1 MMTMKA
7 VRIHEFGD
15 PEVLRYEDAPKPQ
28 PASDEIL
35 VRVHATSV
43 NPVDWKIRS
52 GAAQSW
58 LPVQLPFVPG
68 CDFAGVVETVGA
80 EFTRLK
86 AGDKV
91 YGYIG
96 LPRCGANAE
105 YIIAKENEVTRM
117 PETLDFVQAAA
128 VPVGA
133 LTAWQAIF
141 DAAGLKD
148 GQKILVHAAAG
159 SVGSS
164 AVQLAKAKGAY
175 VIGTASAR
183 NTDFVKSLGAD
194 EVIDYTTT
202 KFAEAVKD
210 VDVVFDLIG
219 GDTLAQSYAVVKA
232 GGYVV
237 SAVQPPDPQ
246 QLAAHN
252 LQGSMVGVQPRAEQL
267 DEITALI
274 DAGKVK
280 ALVETVLPLSDIR
293 QAHELS
299 QTGRTRGK
307 IILTIEQSL
316 PDHIFVPQ

>member
-1 MMTMKA
+1 MATMKA

-15 PEVLRYEDAPKPQ
+15 LDVLKYEDVPKPE
-28 PASDEIL
+28 PGKGETL
-35 VRVHATSV
+35 VRVHATTV

-52 GAAQSW
+52 GEAQSW
-58 LPVQLPFVPG
+58 LPVQLPFIPG
-68 CDFAGVVETVGA
+68 CDFAGVVEATSA
-80 EFTRLK
+80 EITRLK

-96 LPRCGANAE
+96 LPRCSTNAE
-105 YIIAKENEVTRM
+105 YVVAKENEVTRM
-117 PETLDFVQAAA
+117 PKTMDFIQATA
-128 VPVGA
+128 VPVGV
-133 LTAWQAIF
+133 LTSGQAIF
-141 DAAGLKD
+141 DNAGLKA

-183 NTDFVKSLGAD
+183 NLDFVKSLGAD

-202 KFAEAVKD
+202 KFEEVVKD
-210 VDVVFDLIG
+210 VDVVLDLIG
-219 GDTLAQSYAVVKA
+219 GDTLARSYTVVKP

-246 QLAAHN
+246 QLAARG
-252 LQGSMVGVQPRAEQL
+252 LKGSMVGVLPKAEQL
-267 DEITALI
+267 DEVAALI

-280 ALVETVLPLSDIR
+280 AFVETVLPLSEIKK
-293 QAHELS
+293 AHELS
-299 QTGRTRGK
+299 QSGRTRGK
-307 IILTIEQSL
+307 IVLTVE
-316 PDHIFVPQ
+316 